1 MSSNGLEPL
10 RYGIV
15 GGGFLPGF
23 MLRALTQVRGV
34 EVAGL
39 HARRPP
45 ESLARYAREH
55 GLGPARVY
63 GSIAEMVPNVDVIA
77 FFGPNFTRVEAFE
90 QVADAVS
97 RGARLKGLICEKP
110 LARNLREAHRVLE
123 IARAIGVPT
132 AYFENQIHMKSV
144 TSALAQLRP
153 VMRAQG
159 PLLLARAAE
168 EHGGPHGAWFWD
180 PRLQGG
186 GVLSDMGCHSI
197 ALAWYALTPPGK
209 PPRFLEPV
217 SVLADVALLK
227 WGQERHRADLLARH
241 GVDYALTPAEDFATG
256 LVTFRNPETGQL
268 VKGQFSVSWMYDK
281 QGLRLLL
288 DGVGPGYA
296 LESNSLR
303 SPLEIFISDGA
314 AAASDAAIS
323 DAELALEKAQATRGL
338 LAVQPN
344 EPDLYGYT
352 DENADALAAF
362 SAGRSG
368 LLDFEYGVEIV
379 RLVMAAYLSAERR
392 AVVDLTD
399 AKTRD
404 DLERYVPLIQQ
415 GRGAETLNRA
425 GA

>member
-1 MSSNGLEPL
+1 ML

-15 GGGFLPGF
+15 GGGFLPAF

-39 HARRPP
+39 VSRRPP
-45 ESLARYAREH
+45 EALAQFAREN
-55 GLGPARVY
+55 GLGPARVF
-63 GSIAEMVPNVDVIA
+63 GSITEMVPHVDVVA
-77 FFGPNFTRVEAFE
+77 FFGPNFTRVEALE
-90 QVADAVS
+90 ETADAV
-97 RGARLKGLICEKP
+97 RAGARLKGLICEKP
-110 LARNLREAHRVLE
+110 LARNLREARRVLE
-123 IARAIGVPT
+123 LARSIGAPT

-144 TSALAQLRP
+144 AVSLAQLAP
-153 VMRAQG
+153 VMRVNG

-197 ALAWYALTPPGK
+197 ALAWHALTPPGK

-227 WGQERHRADLLARH
+227 WGQPRHRADLLARH
-241 GVDYALTPAEDFATG
+241 GVDYAQVPAEDFATG
-256 LVTFRNPETGQL
+256 LVTFRNPESRQL
-268 VKGQFSVSWMYDK
+268 VKGQFTVSWMYDK

-303 SPLEIFISDGA
+303 SPLEIFVSD
-314 AAASDAAIS
+314 AAASEVGVR

-352 DENADALAAF
+352 DENVDAVSAF
-362 SAGRSG
+362 SAGRAAK
-368 LLDFEYGVEIV
+368 LDFEYGAEIV
-379 RLVMAAYLSAERR
+379 RLVMAAYLSAERG
-392 AVVDLTD
+392 AVVALDD
-399 AKTRD
+399 ARTREE
-404 DLERYVPLIQQ
+404 LEAYVPLIQQ
-415 GRGAETLNRA
+415 GRGAEVLGRA
-425 GA
+425 AV

>member
-1 MSSNGLEPL
+1 LNL

-39 HARRPP
+39 VSRRPP
-45 ESLARYAREH
+45 EALATFAREH
-55 GLGPARVY
+55 GLGPARVF
-63 GSIAEMVPNVDVIA
+63 GSIAELVPHVDVVA
-77 FFGPNFTRVEAFE
+77 FFGPNFTRVEALDE
-90 QVADAVS
+90 VALAV
-97 RGARLKGLICEKP
+97 RAGARLKGLICEKP
-110 LARNLREAHRVLE
+110 LARNLREARRVLE
-123 IARAIGVPT
+123 LAREIGVPT

-144 TSALAQLRP
+144 ASALAQLSN
-153 VMRAQG
+153 VMRANG

-186 GVLSDMGCHSI
+186 GVLCDMGCHSI
-197 ALAWYALTPPGK
+197 ALAWHALTPPGK
-209 PPRFLEPV
+209 PPRFLVPV

-227 WGQERHRADLLARH
+227 WGQPRQRAALLARH
-241 GVDYALTPAEDFATG
+241 GVDYAKTPAEDFATG
-256 LVTFRNPETGQL
+256 LVRFRNPETGQHVL
-268 VKGQFSVSWMYDK
+268 GQFTVSWMYDK

-288 DGVGPGYA
+288 DGIGPGYA

-303 SPLEIFISDGA
+303 SSLEIFVSDVA
-314 AAASDAAIS
+314 AAAG

-352 DENADALAAF
+352 DENADAIAAF
-362 SAGRSG
+362 SAGRSA
-368 LLDFEYGVEIV
+368 LLDFEYGAEIV
-379 RLVMAAYLSAERR
+379 RLVMAAYLSAERG

-399 AKTRD
+399 AATC
-404 DLERYVPLIQQ
+404 DLLESYVPLIQQ
-415 GRGAETLNRA
+415 GRGGEVLNRA

>member
-1 MSSNGLEPL
+1 MNL

-39 HARRPP
+39 VSRTPP
-45 ESLARYAREH
+45 EALARFAREH

-63 GSIAEMVPNVDVIA
+63 ESIAEMVPHVDVVA
-77 FFGPNFTRVEAFE
+77 FFGPNFTRVEALE
-90 QVADAVS
+90 AVAGAV
-97 RGARLKGLICEKP
+97 RAGARLKGLICEKP
-110 LARNLREAHRVLE
+110 LARNLREAQRVLE
-123 IARAIGVPT
+123 LAREIGVPT

-144 TSALAQLRP
+144 ATALAQLAP
-153 VMRAQG
+153 VMSANG

-197 ALAWYALTPPGK
+197 ALAWHALTPPGK

-217 SVLADVALLK
+217 AVLADVALLK
-227 WGQERHRADLLARH
+227 WGQPRHRAELLARH
-241 GVDYALTPAEDFATG
+241 GVDYAKVPAEDFATG

-268 VKGQFSVSWMYDK
+268 VKGQFTVSWMYDK

-303 SPLEIFISDGA
+303 SSLEIFVSDVAGA
-314 AAASDAAIS
+314 AG

-352 DENADALAAF
+352 DENADAVAAF
-362 SAGRSG
+362 TAGRSA
-368 LLDFEYGVEIV
+368 LLDFEYGAEIV
-379 RLVMAAYLSAERR
+379 RLVMAAYLSAERG
-392 AVVDLTD
+392 AVVDLRD
-399 AKTRD
+399 AKTLAE
-404 DLERYVPLIQQ
+404 LERYVPLIQQ
-415 GRGAETLNRA
+415 GRGAEVLNRA

>member
-1 MSSNGLEPL
+1 MSSSRPEPL
-10 RYGIV
+10 RYGII

-23 MLRALTQVRGV
+23 MLRALTQVRDV

-39 HARRPP
+39 HSRRPP

-90 QVADAVS
+90 QVAAAVS
-97 RGARLKGLICEKP
+97 KGARLEGLICEKP
-110 LARNLREAHRVLE
+110 LARNLREARRVLE

-241 GVDYALTPAEDFATG
+241 GVDYAKTPAEDFATG
-256 LVTFRNPETGQL
+256 LVTFRNPESGQH
-268 VKGQFSVSWMYDK
+268 VKGQFTVSWMYDK

-288 DGVGPGYA
+288 DGIGPGYA

-303 SPLEIFISDGA
+303 SPLEIFISDA
-314 AAASDAAIS
+314 AAAAVG
-323 DAELALEKAQATRGL
+323 DAELALEKAQAMRGL

-352 DENADALAAF
+352 DENVDAIAAF
-362 SAGRSG
+362 GAGRSA
-368 LLDFEYGVEIV
+368 LLDLEYGVEIV

-392 AVVDLTD
+392 ALVDLTD
-399 AKTRD
+399 PKTRD
-404 DLERYVPLIQQ
+404 ELERYVPLIQQ

>member
-1 MSSNGLEPL
+1 LTL
-10 RYGIV
+10 RYGII

-39 HARRPP
+39 VSRTPP
-45 ESLARYAREH
+45 ERLARYAREH
-55 GLGPARVY
+55 GLGPARVF
-63 GSIAEMVPNVDVIA
+63 GSIAEMVPHVDVVA

-90 QVADAVS
+90 QVAAAV
-97 RGARLKGLICEKP
+97 RAGARLKGLICEKP
-110 LARNLREAHRVLE
+110 LARNLREARRVLE
-123 IARAIGVPT
+123 LAREIGAPT

-144 TSALAQLRP
+144 AAALGQLAP
-153 VMRAQG
+153 VIRARG

-217 SVLADVALLK
+217 AVQADVSLLK
-227 WGQERHRADLLARH
+227 WGQPQFRAELLARH

-256 LVTFRNPETGQL
+256 LVTFRNPETRQL
-268 VKGQFSVSWMYDK
+268 VKGQFTVSWMYDK

-288 DGVGPGYA
+288 DGIGPGYA

-303 SPLEIFISDGA
+303 SPLEVFVSDA
-314 AAASDAAIS
+314 AAAAVG

-352 DENADALAAF
+352 DENVDALAAF
-362 SAGRSG
+362 AAGRSA
-368 LLDFEYGVEIV
+368 LLDFEYGVEVV

-392 AVVDLTD
+392 AQVDLTN
-399 AKTRD
+399 AKTLD
-404 DLERYVPLIQQ
+404 ELERYVPLIQQ
-415 GRGAETLNRA
+415 GRGAEVL
-425 GA
+425 G